1 MNLTKRYL
9 LDRSPLVLIILA
21 VVGVIWNSY
30 PHLMI
35 PDLLPSDEY
44 NNWVLLEVMIREG
57 RAFDF
62 LLSPQ
67 LQYYFMYLVHLAT
80 GVSSKFLFR
89 WTNGIIGGF
98 SVFAFYYFA
107 SGLID
112 KENALY
118 SSVLYTFSEPFFYR
132 SCFLGSTEI
141 LGITFM
147 FVFLGLYIRKK
158 HVLMV
163 PLILVSAYIH
173 LAPFVL
179 GISFLVADLV
189 INKKRV
195 RTALIIGGAVLLLV
209 FGPFSPHRKQKIE
222 ILSAPFKSI
231 SINNFFIY
239 SFNELIIIGGLS
251 YLGFIAL
258 GSVTLPRIKSWNKTE
273 LIILS
278 ISTSFMIFS
287 WLSYNSMIFSP
298 RRMIV
303 YMVIPMITSASRIIK
318 KPFMYLLI
326 ISLMIIAPPLKGTQT
341 FVWANDA
348 ITKPELEAIDWLSE
362 NGYFDR
368 SEWYFWFSDRTVT
381 QAVNPYLFFVRPD
394 RDPESASYNTKEE
407 ADRINEFVSEVHRD
421 YEEFLNYT
429 TELTTIANSNS
440 TDSPP
445 TNTTN
450 PPDPSSKTEETD
462 PIVESPWKYIFLS
475 DRMMKQAFF
484 LIRDP
489 INGERSKE
497 VRRPIE
503 DIWKDHPYF
512 IEIYNKDGVIIY
524 EKTID

>member
-1 MNLTKRYL
+1 MNLTKKYFTDRPWLIL
-9 LDRSPLVLIILA
+9 LILA
-21 VVGVIWNSY
+21 VIGTLWKSY

-57 RAFDF
+57 RSFDF

-67 LQYYFMYLVHLAT
+67 LQYYLMYLVHLAT
-80 GVSSKFLFR
+80 GISSKVLFR
-89 WTNGIIGGF
+89 WTNSIIGGL

-107 SGLID
+107 SGFMD
-112 KENALY
+112 KEHALY

-132 SCFLGSTEI
+132 SAFLGSTEI

-147 FVFLGLYIRKK
+147 FIFLGFYLRKQYIK
-158 HVLMV
+158 MV

-179 GISFLVADLV
+179 GISILVADLV
-189 INKKRV
+189 INKKKIRS
-195 RTALIIGGAVLLLV
+195 ALIIGGAVFLLI

-231 SINNFFIY
+231 SVKNFFIY
-239 SFNELIIIGGLS
+239 SLNELIIIGGLC

-258 GSVTLPRIKSWNKTE
+258 ASVTIPRIKLWNRTE
-273 LIILS
+273 LIILF
-278 ISTSFMIFS
+278 ISTAFMLFS

-303 YMVIPMITSASRIIK
+303 YMVIPMITFASRIIK
-318 KPFMYLLI
+318 KPLVYLLI
-326 ISLMIIAPPLKGTQT
+326 ISLMVIAPPLKGTQT
-341 FVWANDA
+341 FIWVNDA
-348 ITKPELEAIDWLSE
+348 ITTPELEAIRWLSE
-362 NGYFDR
+362 NGYFDI
-368 SEWYFWFSDRTVT
+368 SEWYIWFSDRTVT
-381 QAVNPYLFFVRPD
+381 QAVNPYIFFMRPD

-407 ADRINEFVSEVHRD
+407 ADRMNEFVSEVHRA

-429 TELTTIANSNS
+429 DEPI
-440 TDSPP
+440 P
-445 TNTTN
+445 T
-450 PPDPSSKTEETD
+450 PSPDPDEPDIKVQD
-462 PIVESPWKYIFLS
+462 PIVDSPWKYVFLS
-475 DRMMKQAFF
+475 ERMKKQAFF

-489 INGERSKE
+489 IGGDRSKE

-503 DIWKDHPYF
+503 DIWVNHTYF
-512 IEIYNKDGVIIY
+512 TEIYNKDGVIIY
-524 EKTID
+524 EKTIN